1 MHEYFNPG
9 FLEKWEGGILC
20 ISICQFSCKNIFS
33 VFGHVYKSNLE
44 NDWILCQIVDW
55 ILKMFQTSSFCELAA
70 KRVRASLD
78 QPGSIEGIM
87 LRHFIPCASKDD
99 GFSSCSNQQA
109 GWLKVL
115 PSVRVKKGLRFKCI
129 SRNRCHRPNF
139 TLDGKMI
146 CLTNVKCLLGRVG
159 VFLIL

>member
-1 MHEYFNPG
+1 MGRNFMYSP
-9 FLEKWEGGILC
+9 
-20 ISICQFSCKNIFS
+20 ICQFSWKNILS

-87 LRHFIPCASKDD
+87 LGHFYP
-99 GFSSCSNQQA
+99 
-109 GWLKVL
+109 
-115 PSVRVKKGLRFKCI
+115 LRI
-129 SRNRCHRPNF
+129 
-139 TLDGKMI
+139 
-146 CLTNVKCLLGRVG
+146 
-159 VFLIL
+159 